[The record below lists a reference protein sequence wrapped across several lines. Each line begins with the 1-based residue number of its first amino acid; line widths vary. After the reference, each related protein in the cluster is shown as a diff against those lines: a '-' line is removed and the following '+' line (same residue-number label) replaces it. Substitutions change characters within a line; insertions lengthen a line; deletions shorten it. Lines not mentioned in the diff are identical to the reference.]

1 MNIIIKMVKSA
12 NLGFSRVG
20 LNRELK
26 RAVEKYWKK
35 AITADELQ
43 NTAKNLRKTHWE
55 LQKDANID
63 YIPSN
68 DFSFYDH
75 ILDMIATVGAV
86 PKRYEHEAGK
96 DIDLDLY
103 FSMARGRQ
111 DGTKDVVA
119 MEMTKWFDT
128 NYHYI
133 VPEFTK
139 DTKFQFSFSKII
151 DQYLE
156 AKNLG
161 INTRPVII
169 GPVSFLLLGK
179 SYDGVNKFDL
189 LDDLLAT
196 YKQIIDKLVAN
207 GANWIQIDEPFLA
220 TANLT
225 DELKTAYNK
234 AYEFLGKITDA
245 KLLTTTYFSDLRDNL
260 KFALELPVAGLH
272 FDLTKSELAL
282 DNILQS
288 LPKDKVISLG
298 LVNGCNIWKADIKK
312 LTAQINKAKK
322 VIDSDRIIIAPSCSL
337 LHVPVD
343 LDVEDNLRPELK
355 SWLAFGKQKLHE
367 VSLLTKIANEGE
379 DKYSA
384 QIEENY
390 NAISSRD
397 ESKLIH
403 NIEVKERHNNFD
415 LKNADRDSDFNTR
428 NKIQKEYYNFPLLPT
443 TTIGSFPQTTEVRQ
457 YRSKFKK
464 GEISATEYEKF
475 LEDATKQAIKW
486 QEDVDIDV
494 LVHGEYERNDMVEY
508 FGEQLNGYAF
518 TKNGWVQSYGSRC
531 VKPPVIFG
539 DVSRP
544 EPMTVRWS
552 AFAQNL
558 TKKKVKA
565 MLTGPVTMLKWSFVR
580 DDQPVSATCKQIS
593 LAIRDEVRDLEKA
606 GIDIIQIDE
615 PAFREAMP
623 LRDEDHASYLKWAV
637 DCFKISSSGI
647 KDSTQI
653 HTHMCYSEFN
663 DIINAIADM
672 DADVISIETSRS
684 AMELL
689 DAFVEFKYPNE
700 VGPGVY
706 DIHSPRI
713 PKTQEME
720 HLLEKALDVLD
731 KNQIWSNPDCG
742 LKTRNWE
749 EVKPAL
755 ENMVKATKNIR
766 KKLKDK
772 EAATA

>member
-1 MNIIIKMVKSA
+1 MVKSA

>member
-1 MNIIIKMVKSA
+1 MVQSA

-26 RAVEKYWKK
+26 KAVEKYWKK
-35 AITADELQ
+35 SISADELQ
-43 NTAKNLRKTHWE
+43 DVAKNLRKTHWQ
-55 LQKDANID
+55 LQKEAGID
-63 YIPSN
+63 FIPSN
-68 DFSFYDH
+68 DFSLYDQ

-86 PKRYEHEAGK
+86 PKRYGHQNGSK
-96 DIDLDLY
+96 IDLDLY

-111 DGTKDVVA
+111 DGNKDVTA

-139 DTKFQFSFSKII
+139 DTKFQFSFDKII

-156 AKNLG
+156 AKELG

-179 SYDGVNKFDL
+179 SYDDLNKFDL
-189 LDDLLAT
+189 LDDLLSV
-196 YKQIIDKLVAN
+196 YKEIITKLSEN
-207 GANWIQIDEPFLA
+207 GAEWIQIDEPFLA
-220 TANLT
+220 TNNL
-225 DELKTAYNK
+225 DAELKSAYSK
-234 AYEFLGKITDA
+234 SYEFLSQISSI
-245 KLLTTTYFSDLRDNL
+245 KLMLTTYFSDLRDNL

-272 FDLTKSELAL
+272 FDLTKSEVAI
-282 DNILQS
+282 DQILQFF
-288 LPKDKVISLG
+288 PKEKFISLG
-298 LVNGCNIWKADIKK
+298 LVNGCNIWKSDIKK
-312 LTAQINKAKK
+312 LIGQINKVKQNVTA
-322 VIDSDRIIIAPSCSL
+322 DNIIIASSCSL

-355 SWLAFGKQKLHE
+355 SWLAFGKQKLQE
-367 VSLLTKIANEGE
+367 VALLTKIANAGE
-379 DKYSA
+379 DKYSKE
-384 QIEENY
+384 IEANY
-390 NAISSRD
+390 DAVTSRD
-397 ESKLIH
+397 GSRLIH
-403 NIEVKERHNNFD
+403 NNEVKERVNNFD
-415 LKNADRDSDFNTR
+415 LKNADRDSVFEVR
-428 NKIQKEYYNFPLLPT
+428 NKIQKEYYNFPPLPI
-443 TTIGSFPQTTEVRQ
+443 TTIGSFPQTSEVRQ

-464 GEISATEYEKF
+464 GLISIDEYEKF
-475 LEDATKQAIKW
+475 LEDITKQTVKW
-486 QEDVDIDV
+486 QEDIDIDV

-508 FGEQLNGYAF
+508 FGEQLSGYAF

-531 VKPPVIFG
+531 VKPPIIFG

-552 AFAQNL
+552 SFAQNL
-558 TKKKVKA
+558 TKKKMKA

-580 DDQPVSATCKQIS
+580 DDQPVSDTCKQIS

-615 PAFREAMP
+615 PAFREALP
-623 LRDEDHASYLKWAV
+623 LRQEDHEAYLKWAV

-647 KDSTQI
+647 KDTTQI

-663 DIINAIADM
+663 DIIEAIANM

-689 DAFVEFKYPNE
+689 EAFTDFKYPNE
-700 VGPGVY
+700 IGPGVY

-713 PKTQEME
+713 PKISEME
-720 HLLEKALDVLD
+720 HLLGKALKVLNQD
-731 KNQIWSNPDCG
+731 QIWSNPDCG

-749 EVKPAL
+749 EVKPAI
-755 ENMVKATKNIR
+755 ENMVTATKNIR
-766 KKLKDK
+766 KKLVEKGT
-772 EAATA
+772 ATA

>member
-1 MNIIIKMVKSA
+1 MVKSA

-26 RAVEKYWKK
+26 KAVEKYWKK
-35 AITADELQ
+35 AIKEDELQ
-43 NTAKNLRKTHWE
+43 NVAKSLRKTHWE
-55 LQKDANID
+55 LQKNIGID

-86 PKRYEHEAGK
+86 PKRYGHKLGEK
-96 DIDLDLY
+96 IDLDLY

-111 DGTKDVVA
+111 DGIKDVVA

-156 AKNLG
+156 AKELG

-169 GPVSFLLLGK
+169 GPISFLLLGK
-179 SYDGVNKFDL
+179 SYDGIDQFDL
-189 LDDLLAT
+189 LDNLLEI
-196 YKQIIDKLVAN
+196 YQEIITKLVDN
-207 GANWIQIDEPFLA
+207 GAEWIQIDEPFLA
-220 TANLT
+220 TENLT
-225 DELKTAYNK
+225 PKLQNAYNK
-234 AYEFLGKITDA
+234 AYEFLEKISGA
-245 KLLTTTYFSDLRDNL
+245 KLMATTYFSDLRDNL
-260 KFALELPVAGLH
+260 KFASELPVAGLH
-272 FDLTKSELAL
+272 FDLTKSDLTI
-282 DNILQS
+282 DNILES
-288 LPKDKVISLG
+288 FPKDKIISLG
-298 LVNGCNIWKADIKK
+298 LVNGCNIWKNDVKK
-312 LTAQINKAKK
+312 SLISIHKAKK
-322 VIDSDRIIIAPSCSL
+322 SIDSDRIIISSSCSL

-343 LDVEDNLRPELK
+343 LDVEDNLHPELK
-355 SWLAFGKQKLHE
+355 NWLAFGKQKLRE
-367 VSLLTKIANEGE
+367 IKFLANITNEGE
-379 DKYSA
+379 DNYSTA
-384 QIEENY
+384 IEANY
-390 NAISSRD
+390 DAISSRD
-397 ESKLIH
+397 ASKLIH
-403 NIEVKERHNNFD
+403 NVEVKERADNFD
-415 LKNADRDSDFNTR
+415 LKNSNRDSDFDSR
-428 NKIQKEYYNFPLLPT
+428 NKIQKEYYNFPALPT
-443 TTIGSFPQTTEVRQ
+443 TTIGSFPQTTEIRQ

-464 GEISATEYEKF
+464 GEISLKEYENF
-475 LEDATKQAIKW
+475 LEDATKDAIKW
-486 QEDVDIDV
+486 QEEIDIDV

-508 FGEQLNGYAF
+508 FGEQLSGYAF

-552 AFAQNL
+552 AFAQDL
-558 TKKKVKA
+558 TDKKVKA

-580 DDQPVSATCKQIS
+580 DDQPVSETCKQIA

-623 LRDEDHASYLKWAV
+623 LRAEDHASYLKWAV

-647 KDSTQI
+647 KDTTQI

-663 DIINAIADM
+663 DIIGAIADM

-713 PKTQEME
+713 PKTEEME
-720 HLLEKALDVLD
+720 HLLDKALKVLD
-731 KNQIWSNPDCG
+731 KDQIWSNPDCG
-742 LKTRNWE
+742 LKTRNWD

-755 ENMVKATKNIR
+755 ENMVKATKNVR
-766 KKLKDK
+766 KKL
-772 EAATA
+772 EQAG

>member
-1 MNIIIKMVKSA
+1 MVKSA

-26 RAVEKYWKK
+26 KAVEKYWKK
-35 AITADELQ
+35 AIKEDELQ
-43 NTAKNLRKTHWE
+43 NVAKSLRKTHWE
-55 LQKDANID
+55 LQKNIGID

-86 PKRYEHEAGK
+86 PKRYGHKLGEK
-96 DIDLDLY
+96 IDLDLY

-156 AKNLG
+156 AKELG

-179 SYDGVNKFDL
+179 SYDGIDQFDL
-189 LDDLLAT
+189 LDNLLEI
-196 YKQIIDKLVAN
+196 YQEIITKLVDN
-207 GANWIQIDEPFLA
+207 GAEWIQIDEPFLA
-220 TANLT
+220 TENLT
-225 DELKTAYNK
+225 DKLKAIYNK
-234 AYEFLGKITDA
+234 SYEFLAKISGA
-245 KLLTTTYFSDLRDNL
+245 KLMATTYFSDLRDNL
-260 KFALELPVAGLH
+260 KFVSELPVAGLH
-272 FDLTKSELAL
+272 FDLTKSDLTI
-282 DNILQS
+282 DTILGS
-288 LPKDKVISLG
+288 FPKDKIISLG
-298 LVNGCNIWKADIKK
+298 LINGCNIWKNDVKK
-312 LTAQINKAKK
+312 SLISIHKAKK
-322 VIDSDRIIIAPSCSL
+322 SIDSDRIIIAPSCSL

-343 LDVEDNLRPELK
+343 LDVEDNLHPELK
-355 SWLAFGKQKLHE
+355 NWLSFGKQKLRE
-367 VSLLTKIANEGE
+367 IKFLANVANEGE
-379 DKYSA
+379 ENYSA
-384 QIEENY
+384 AIEANY
-390 NAISSRD
+390 DAISSRD
-397 ESKLIH
+397 ASKLIH
-403 NIEVKERHNNFD
+403 NVEVKERARNFD
-415 LKNADRDSDFNTR
+415 LKNSNRDSDFDSR
-428 NKIQKEYYNFPLLPT
+428 NKIQKEYYNFPALPT
-443 TTIGSFPQTTEVRQ
+443 TTIGSFPQTTEIRQ

-464 GEISATEYEKF
+464 GEISLKEYENF
-475 LEDATKQAIKW
+475 LEDATKDAIKW
-486 QEDVDIDV
+486 QEEIDIDV

-508 FGEQLNGYAF
+508 FGEQLSGYAF

-552 AFAQNL
+552 AFAQDL
-558 TKKKVKA
+558 TNKKVKA

-580 DDQPVSATCKQIS
+580 DDQPVSETCKQIA

-623 LRDEDHASYLKWAV
+623 LRAEDHAAYLKWAV

-647 KDSTQI
+647 KDTTQI

-663 DIINAIADM
+663 DIIGAIADM

-713 PKTQEME
+713 PKTEEME
-720 HLLEKALDVLD
+720 HLLDKALKVLD
-731 KNQIWSNPDCG
+731 KDQIWSNPDCG
-742 LKTRNWE
+742 LKTRNWD

-766 KKLKDK
+766 KKL
-772 EAATA
+772 EQAG

>member
-1 MNIIIKMVKSA
+1 MVKSA

-26 RAVEKYWKK
+26 KAVEKYWKK
-35 AITADELQ
+35 AISEDELQ
-43 NTAKNLRKTHWE
+43 NVAKSLRKTHWE
-55 LQKDANID
+55 LQKDIGID

-86 PKRYEHEAGK
+86 PKRYGHKLGEK
-96 DIDLDLY
+96 IDLDLY

-156 AKNLG
+156 AKELG

-179 SYDGVNKFDL
+179 SYDGIDQFDL
-189 LDDLLAT
+189 LDNLLEI
-196 YKQIIDKLVAN
+196 YQEIITKLVDN
-207 GANWIQIDEPFLA
+207 GAEWIQIDEPFLA
-220 TANLT
+220 TENLT
-225 DELKTAYNK
+225 DKLKAIYNK
-234 AYEFLGKITDA
+234 SYEFLAKISGA
-245 KLLTTTYFSDLRDNL
+245 KLMATTYFSDLRDNL
-260 KFALELPVAGLH
+260 KFVSELPVAGLH
-272 FDLTKSELAL
+272 FDLTKSDLTI
-282 DNILQS
+282 DTILGS
-288 LPKDKVISLG
+288 FPKDKIISLG
-298 LVNGCNIWKADIKK
+298 LINGCNIWKNDVKK
-312 LTAQINKAKK
+312 SLISIHKAKK
-322 VIDSDRIIIAPSCSL
+322 SIDSDRIIIAPSCSL

-343 LDVEDNLRPELK
+343 LDVEDNLHPELK
-355 SWLAFGKQKLHE
+355 NWLSFGKQKLRE
-367 VSLLTKIANEGE
+367 IKFLANVANEGE
-379 DKYSA
+379 ENYSA
-384 QIEENY
+384 AIEANY
-390 NAISSRD
+390 DAISSRD
-397 ESKLIH
+397 ASKLIH
-403 NIEVKERHNNFD
+403 NVEVKERARNFD
-415 LKNADRDSDFNTR
+415 LKNSNRDSDFDSR
-428 NKIQKEYYNFPLLPT
+428 NKIQKEYYNFPALPT
-443 TTIGSFPQTTEVRQ
+443 TTIGSFPQTTEIRQ

-464 GEISATEYEKF
+464 GEISLKEYESF
-475 LEDATKQAIKW
+475 LEDATKDAIKW
-486 QEDVDIDV
+486 QEEIDIDV

-508 FGEQLNGYAF
+508 FGEQLSGYAF

-552 AFAQNL
+552 AFAQDL
-558 TKKKVKA
+558 TSKKVKA

-580 DDQPVSATCKQIS
+580 DDQPVSETCKQIA

-623 LRDEDHASYLKWAV
+623 LRAEDHAAYLKWAV

-647 KDSTQI
+647 KDTTQI

-663 DIINAIADM
+663 DIIGAIADM

-713 PKTQEME
+713 PKTEEME
-720 HLLEKALDVLD
+720 HLLDKALKVLD
-731 KNQIWSNPDCG
+731 KDQIWSNPDCG
-742 LKTRNWE
+742 LKTRNWD

-766 KKLKDK
+766 KKL
-772 EAATA
+772 EQAG

>member
-1 MNIIIKMVKSA
+1 MVKSA

-26 RAVEKYWKK
+26 KAVEKYWKK
-35 AITADELQ
+35 AITEDELQ
-43 NTAKNLRKTHWE
+43 KVAKTLRKTHWE
-55 LQKDANID
+55 LQKEANID
-63 YIPSN
+63 FIPSN
-68 DFSFYDH
+68 DFSFYDQ

-86 PKRYEHEAGK
+86 PKRYDHKAGEE
-96 DIDLDLY
+96 IDLDLY

-111 DGTKDVVA
+111 DGVKDVVA

-161 INTRPVII
+161 IDTRPVII

-179 SYDGVNKFDL
+179 SYDGVNQFDL
-189 LDDLLAT
+189 LDNLLTT
-196 YKQIIDKLVAN
+196 YQEIITKLVEN
-207 GANWIQIDEPFLA
+207 GAEWIQIDEPFLA
-220 TANLT
+220 TENLT
-225 DELKTAYNK
+225 DELKNIYK
-234 AYEFLGKITDA
+234 KSYEYLAKISDA
-245 KLLTTTYFSDLRDNL
+245 KLMATTYFSDLRDNL

-282 DNILQS
+282 DQILHNF
-288 LPKDKVISLG
+288 PKDKTISLG
-298 LVNGCNIWKADIKK
+298 LVNGCNIWKSDIKK
-312 LTAQINKAKK
+312 LISQIHKTQKNIA
-322 VIDSDRIIIAPSCSL
+322 SDNIIIAPSCSL

-379 DKYSA
+379 DKYKA
-384 QIEENY
+384 EIEENCD
-390 NAISSRD
+390 AITSRD
-397 ESKLIH
+397 GSKLIH
-403 NIEVKERHNNFD
+403 NVEVKERVKNFD
-415 LKNADRDSDFNTR
+415 LKNADRDSDFTTR
-428 NKIQKEYYNFPLLPT
+428 NKIQKQYYNFQLFTT

-464 GEISATEYEKF
+464 HEISLEEYEKF
-475 LEDATKQAIKW
+475 LEEETKQAIKW
-486 QEDVDIDV
+486 QEDIDIDV

-552 AFAQNL
+552 SFAQDL
-558 TKKKVKA
+558 TDKKVKA

-580 DDQPVSATCKQIS
+580 DDQAVSETCKQIS

-623 LRDEDHASYLKWAV
+623 LRQEDHAAYLKWAV

-647 KDSTQI
+647 KDTTQI

-663 DIINAIADM
+663 DIIDAIANM

-713 PKTQEME
+713 PKTEEME

-731 KNQIWSNPDCG
+731 KDQIWSNPDCG
-742 LKTRNWE
+742 LKTRNWD

-755 ENMVKATKNIR
+755 ENMVKATKNLR
-766 KKLKDK
+766 KKIEKK
-772 EAATA
+772 GAAVA

>member
-1 MNIIIKMVKSA
+1 MVKSA

-26 RAVEKYWKK
+26 KAVEKYWKK
-35 AITADELQ
+35 AIKEDELQ
-43 NTAKNLRKTHWE
+43 NVAKSLRKTHWE
-55 LQKDANID
+55 LQKDIGID

-86 PKRYEHEAGK
+86 PKRYGHKLGEK
-96 DIDLDLY
+96 IDLDLY

-156 AKNLG
+156 AKELG

-179 SYDGVNKFDL
+179 SYDGIDQFDL
-189 LDDLLAT
+189 LDNLLEI
-196 YKQIIDKLVAN
+196 YQEIITKLVDN
-207 GANWIQIDEPFLA
+207 GAEWIQIDEPFLA
-220 TANLT
+220 TENLT
-225 DELKTAYNK
+225 DKLKAIYNK
-234 AYEFLGKITDA
+234 SYEFLAKISGA
-245 KLLTTTYFSDLRDNL
+245 KLMATTYFSDLRDNL
-260 KFALELPVAGLH
+260 KFVSELPVAGLH
-272 FDLTKSELAL
+272 FDLTKSDLTI
-282 DNILQS
+282 DTILGS
-288 LPKDKVISLG
+288 FPKDKIISLG
-298 LVNGCNIWKADIKK
+298 LINGCNIWKNDVKK
-312 LTAQINKAKK
+312 SLISIHKAKK
-322 VIDSDRIIIAPSCSL
+322 SIDSDRIIIAPSCSL

-343 LDVEDNLRPELK
+343 LDVEDNLHPELK
-355 SWLAFGKQKLHE
+355 NWLSFGKQKLRE
-367 VSLLTKIANEGE
+367 IKFLANVANEGE
-379 DKYSA
+379 ENYSA
-384 QIEENY
+384 AIEANY
-390 NAISSRD
+390 DAISSRD
-397 ESKLIH
+397 ASKLIH
-403 NIEVKERHNNFD
+403 NVEVKERARNFD
-415 LKNADRDSDFNTR
+415 LKNSNRDSDFDSR
-428 NKIQKEYYNFPLLPT
+428 NKIQKEYYNFPALPT
-443 TTIGSFPQTTEVRQ
+443 TTIGSFPQTTEIRQ

-464 GEISATEYEKF
+464 GEISLKEYESF
-475 LEDATKQAIKW
+475 LEDATKDAIKW
-486 QEDVDIDV
+486 QEEIDIDV

-508 FGEQLNGYAF
+508 FGEQLSGYAF

-552 AFAQNL
+552 AFAQDL
-558 TKKKVKA
+558 TNKKVKA

-580 DDQPVSATCKQIS
+580 DDQPVSETCKQIA

-623 LRDEDHASYLKWAV
+623 LRAEDHAAYLKWAV

-647 KDSTQI
+647 KDTTQI

-663 DIINAIADM
+663 DIIGAIADM

-713 PKTQEME
+713 PKTEEME
-720 HLLEKALDVLD
+720 HLLDKALKVLD
-731 KNQIWSNPDCG
+731 KDQIWSNPDCG
-742 LKTRNWE
+742 LKTRNWD

-766 KKLKDK
+766 KKL
-772 EAATA
+772 EQAG

>member
-1 MNIIIKMVKSA
+1 MVKSA

-26 RAVEKYWKK
+26 KAVEKYWKK
-35 AITADELQ
+35 AIKEDELQ
-43 NTAKNLRKTHWE
+43 NVAKSLRKTHWE
-55 LQKDANID
+55 LQKNIGID

-75 ILDMIATVGAV
+75 ILDMIATVGAI
-86 PKRYEHEAGK
+86 PKRYGHKLGEK
-96 DIDLDLY
+96 IDLDLY

-111 DGTKDVVA
+111 DGIKDVVA

-156 AKNLG
+156 AKELG

-169 GPVSFLLLGK
+169 GPISFLLLGK
-179 SYDGVNKFDL
+179 SYDGIDQFDL
-189 LDDLLAT
+189 LDNLLEI
-196 YKQIIDKLVAN
+196 YQEIITKLVDN
-207 GANWIQIDEPFLA
+207 GAEWIQIDEPFLA
-220 TANLT
+220 TENLT
-225 DELKTAYNK
+225 PKLQNAYNK
-234 AYEFLGKITDA
+234 AYEFLEKISGA
-245 KLLTTTYFSDLRDNL
+245 KLMATTYFSDLRDNL
-260 KFALELPVAGLH
+260 KFASELPVAGLH
-272 FDLTKSELAL
+272 FDLTKSDLTI
-282 DNILQS
+282 DNILES
-288 LPKDKVISLG
+288 FPKDKIISLG
-298 LVNGCNIWKADIKK
+298 LVNGCNIWKNDVKK
-312 LTAQINKAKK
+312 SLISIHKAKK
-322 VIDSDRIIIAPSCSL
+322 SIDSDRIIISSSCSL

-343 LDVEDNLRPELK
+343 LDVEDNLHPELK
-355 SWLAFGKQKLHE
+355 NWLAFGKQKLRE
-367 VSLLTKIANEGE
+367 IKFLANIANEGE
-379 DKYSA
+379 DNYSTA
-384 QIEENY
+384 IEANY
-390 NAISSRD
+390 DAISSRD
-397 ESKLIH
+397 ASKLIH
-403 NIEVKERHNNFD
+403 NVEVKERADNFD
-415 LKNADRDSDFNTR
+415 LKNSNRDSDFDSR
-428 NKIQKEYYNFPLLPT
+428 NKIQKEYYNFPALPT
-443 TTIGSFPQTTEVRQ
+443 TTIGSFPQTTEIRQ

-464 GEISATEYEKF
+464 GEISLKEYENF
-475 LEDATKQAIKW
+475 LEDATKDAIKW
-486 QEDVDIDV
+486 QEEIDIDV

-508 FGEQLNGYAF
+508 FGEQLSGYAF

-552 AFAQNL
+552 AFAQDL
-558 TKKKVKA
+558 TDKKVKA

-580 DDQPVSATCKQIS
+580 DDQPVSETCKQIA

-623 LRDEDHASYLKWAV
+623 LRAEDHASYLKWAV

-647 KDSTQI
+647 KDTTQI

-663 DIINAIADM
+663 DIIGAIADM

-713 PKTQEME
+713 PKTEEME
-720 HLLEKALDVLD
+720 HLLDKALKVLD
-731 KNQIWSNPDCG
+731 KDQIWSNPDCG
-742 LKTRNWE
+742 LKTRNWD

-755 ENMVKATKNIR
+755 ENMVKATKNVR
-766 KKLKDK
+766 KKL
-772 EAATA
+772 EQAG

>member
-1 MNIIIKMVKSA
+1 MVKSA
-12 NLGFSRVG
+12 SLGFSRVG

-26 RAVEKYWKK
+26 KSVEKYWKK
-35 AITADELQ
+35 AITVDELQ
-43 NTAKNLRKTHWE
+43 NTAKTLRKTHWQ

-63 YIPSN
+63 HIPSN
-68 DFSFYDH
+68 DFSFYDQ

-86 PKRYEHEAGK
+86 PARYNHKAGQEV
-96 DIDLDLY
+96 DLDLY

-139 DTKFQFSFSKII
+139 NTKFQFSFSKII

-156 AKNLG
+156 AKELG

-189 LDDLLAT
+189 LDNLLVT
-196 YKQIIDKLVAN
+196 YQEIIEKLVEK
-207 GANWIQIDEPFLA
+207 GAEWIQIDEPFLA
-220 TANLT
+220 TTNLT
-225 DELKTAYNK
+225 DEIKSIYK
-234 AYEFLGKITDA
+234 KSYEFLGKISGA
-245 KLLTTTYFSDLRDNL
+245 KLMATTYFSDLRDNL
-260 KFALELPVAGLH
+260 KFSLELPVAGFH

-282 DNILQS
+282 DKILQS
-288 LPKDKVISLG
+288 LPKDKIISLG
-298 LVNGCNIWKADIKK
+298 LVNGCNIWKSDIKK
-312 LTAQINKAKK
+312 LIAQINKAKQS
-322 VIDSDRIIIAPSCSL
+322 INSDNIIIATSCSL

-379 DKYSA
+379 EGYSN

-390 NAISSRD
+390 NAIVSRD
-397 ESKLIH
+397 GSKLIH
-403 NIEVKERHNNFD
+403 NTEVKERSKNFD
-415 LKNADRDSDFNTR
+415 LKNSNRDSDFNTR

-464 GEISATEYEKF
+464 GQISLAEYEKF
-475 LEDATKQAIKW
+475 LEDATRQVIKW
-486 QEDVDIDV
+486 QEDVEIDV

-544 EPMTVRWS
+544 NAMTVRWS
-552 AFAQNL
+552 SFAQNL
-558 TKKKVKA
+558 TDKKVKA

-580 DDQPVSATCKQIS
+580 DDQEVSETCKQIS

-606 GIDIIQIDE
+606 GIEIIQIDE

-623 LRDEDHASYLKWAV
+623 LRDDDHAAYLKWAV

-647 KDSTQI
+647 KDTTQI

-663 DIINAIADM
+663 DIVDSIANM

-689 DAFVEFKYPNE
+689 DAFVQFKYPNE
-700 VGPGVY
+700 IGPGVY

-713 PKTQEME
+713 PKIEEME
-720 HLLEKALDVLD
+720 HLLEKALQVLD
-731 KNQIWSNPDCG
+731 KDQIWSNPDCG
-742 LKTRNWE
+742 LKTRNWD

-755 ENMVKATKNIR
+755 ENMVKATKNVR
-766 KKLKDK
+766 KKLEKK
-772 EAATA
+772 GVLAI

>member
-1 MNIIIKMVKSA
+1 MVKSA

-196 YKQIIDKLVAN
+196 YKQIIDKLVTN

-234 AYEFLGKITDA
+234 AYEFLGNITDA

>member
-1 MNIIIKMVKSA
+1 MVKSA

-26 RAVEKYWKK
+26 KAVEKYWKK
-35 AITADELQ
+35 AIKEDELQ
-43 NTAKNLRKTHWE
+43 NVAKSLRKTHWE
-55 LQKDANID
+55 LQKDIGID

-86 PKRYEHEAGK
+86 PKRYGHKLGEK
-96 DIDLDLY
+96 IDLDLY

-156 AKNLG
+156 AKELG

-179 SYDGVNKFDL
+179 SYDGIDQFDL
-189 LDDLLAT
+189 LDNLLEI
-196 YKQIIDKLVAN
+196 YQEIITKLVDN
-207 GANWIQIDEPFLA
+207 GAEWIQIDEPFLA
-220 TANLT
+220 TENLT
-225 DELKTAYNK
+225 DKLKAIYNK
-234 AYEFLGKITDA
+234 SYEFLAKISGA
-245 KLLTTTYFSDLRDNL
+245 KLMATTYFSDLRDNL
-260 KFALELPVAGLH
+260 KFVSELPVAGLH
-272 FDLTKSELAL
+272 FDLTKSDLTI
-282 DNILQS
+282 DTILGS
-288 LPKDKVISLG
+288 FPKDKIISLG
-298 LVNGCNIWKADIKK
+298 LINGCNIWKNDVKK
-312 LTAQINKAKK
+312 SLISIHKAKK
-322 VIDSDRIIIAPSCSL
+322 SIDSDRIIIAPSCSL

-343 LDVEDNLRPELK
+343 LDVEDNLHPELK
-355 SWLAFGKQKLHE
+355 NWLSFGKQKLRE
-367 VSLLTKIANEGE
+367 IKFLANVANEGE
-379 DKYSA
+379 ENYSA
-384 QIEENY
+384 AIEANY
-390 NAISSRD
+390 DAISSRD
-397 ESKLIH
+397 ASKLIH
-403 NIEVKERHNNFD
+403 NVEVKERADNFD
-415 LKNADRDSDFNTR
+415 LKNSNRDSDFDSR
-428 NKIQKEYYNFPLLPT
+428 NKIQKEYYNFPALPT
-443 TTIGSFPQTTEVRQ
+443 TTIGSFPQTTEIRQ

-464 GEISATEYEKF
+464 GEISLKEYESF
-475 LEDATKQAIKW
+475 LEDATKDAIKW
-486 QEDVDIDV
+486 QEEIDIDV

-508 FGEQLNGYAF
+508 FGEQLSGYAF

-552 AFAQNL
+552 AFAQDL
-558 TKKKVKA
+558 TNKKVKA

-580 DDQPVSATCKQIS
+580 DDQPVSETCKQIA

-623 LRDEDHASYLKWAV
+623 LRAEDHAAYLKWAV

-647 KDSTQI
+647 KDTTQI

-663 DIINAIADM
+663 DIIGAIADM

-713 PKTQEME
+713 PKTEEME
-720 HLLEKALDVLD
+720 HLLDKALKVLD
-731 KNQIWSNPDCG
+731 KDQIWSNPDCG
-742 LKTRNWE
+742 LKTRNWD

-766 KKLKDK
+766 KKL
-772 EAATA
+772 EQAG

>member
-1 MNIIIKMVKSA
+1 
-12 NLGFSRVG
+12 
-20 LNRELK
+20 
-26 RAVEKYWKK
+26 
-35 AITADELQ
+35 
-43 NTAKNLRKTHWE
+43 
-55 LQKDANID
+55 
-63 YIPSN
+63 
-68 DFSFYDH
+68 
-75 ILDMIATVGAV
+75 MIATVGAV
-86 PKRYEHEAGK
+86 PKRYGHQLGQE
-96 DIDLDLY
+96 IDLDLY

-139 DTKFQFSFSKII
+139 ETKFEFSFSKII

-156 AKNLG
+156 AKELG

-179 SYDGVNKFDL
+179 SYDNINKFDL
-189 LDDLLAT
+189 LDNLLDT
-196 YKQIIDKLVAN
+196 YKQIITKLVDN

-220 TANLT
+220 TSNLT
-225 DELKTAYNK
+225 EELKTAYNK
-234 AYEFLGKITDA
+234 SYKFLEQIDGA
-245 KLLTTTYFSDLRDNL
+245 KLMATTYFSDLRDNL
-260 KFALELPVAGLH
+260 KFVLELPVAGLH
-272 FDLTKSELAL
+272 FDLTKSELSI

-288 LPKDKVISLG
+288 FPKNKVISLG
-298 LVNGCNIWKADIKK
+298 LVNGCNIWKSDIKK
-312 LTAQINKAKK
+312 LIAQINKTKQ
-322 VIDSDRIIIAPSCSL
+322 VIESDKIIIAPSCSL

-355 SWLAFGKQKLHE
+355 NWLSFGKQKLNE
-367 VSLLTKIANEGE
+367 VSLLCKIANEGE
-379 DKYSA
+379 EKYSSE
-384 QIEENY
+384 IEENY
-390 NAISSRD
+390 AAIASRD

-403 NIEVKERHNNFD
+403 NSEVKERSGSFD

-428 NKIQKEYYNFPLLPT
+428 NKIQKEYYNFPPLPT
-443 TTIGSFPQTTEVRQ
+443 TTIGSFPQTTEIRQ
-457 YRSKFKK
+457 YRAKFKK
-464 GEISATEYEKF
+464 GEISLQEYEKF
-475 LEDATKQAIKW
+475 LEDATKQVIQW
-486 QEDVDIDV
+486 QEEVDIDV

-544 EPMTVRWS
+544 EAMTVRWS
-552 AFAQNL
+552 SFAQDL
-558 TKKKVKA
+558 TDKKVKA

-580 DDQPVSATCKQIS
+580 DDQPVSETCKQIA

-623 LRDEDHASYLKWAV
+623 LRSEDHSNYLKWAV

-647 KDSTQI
+647 KDTTQI

-663 DIINAIADM
+663 DIIDAIANM

-700 VGPGVY
+700 IGPGVY

-713 PKTQEME
+713 PKTSEME
-720 HLLEKALDVLD
+720 HLLKKALDVLD
-731 KNQIWSNPDCG
+731 KDQIWSNPDCG
-742 LKTRNWE
+742 LKTRNWN

-766 KKLKDK
+766 KKLLDNKI
-772 EAATA
+772 AAG

>member
-1 MNIIIKMVKSA
+1 MVKSA

-26 RAVEKYWKK
+26 KAVEKYWKK
-35 AITADELQ
+35 AISEDELQ
-43 NTAKNLRKTHWE
+43 NVAKSLRKTHWE
-55 LQKDANID
+55 LQKDIGID

-86 PKRYEHEAGK
+86 PKRYGHKLGEK
-96 DIDLDLY
+96 IDLDLY

-156 AKNLG
+156 AKELG

-179 SYDGVNKFDL
+179 SYDGIDQFDL
-189 LDDLLAT
+189 LDNLLEI
-196 YKQIIDKLVAN
+196 YQEIITKLVDN
-207 GANWIQIDEPFLA
+207 GAEWIQIDEPFLA
-220 TANLT
+220 TENLT
-225 DELKTAYNK
+225 DKLKAIYNK
-234 AYEFLGKITDA
+234 SYEFLAKISGA
-245 KLLTTTYFSDLRDNL
+245 KLMATTYFSDLRDNL
-260 KFALELPVAGLH
+260 KFVSELPVAGLH
-272 FDLTKSELAL
+272 FDLTKSDLTI
-282 DNILQS
+282 DTILGS
-288 LPKDKVISLG
+288 FPKDKIISLG
-298 LVNGCNIWKADIKK
+298 LINGCNIWKNDVKK
-312 LTAQINKAKK
+312 SLISIHKAKK
-322 VIDSDRIIIAPSCSL
+322 SIDSDRIIIAPSCSL

-343 LDVEDNLRPELK
+343 LDVEDNLHPELK
-355 SWLAFGKQKLHE
+355 NWLSFGKQKLRE
-367 VSLLTKIANEGE
+367 IKFLANVANEGE
-379 DKYSA
+379 ENYSA
-384 QIEENY
+384 AIEANY
-390 NAISSRD
+390 DAISSRD
-397 ESKLIH
+397 ASKLIH
-403 NIEVKERHNNFD
+403 NVEVKERADNFD
-415 LKNADRDSDFNTR
+415 LKNSNRDSDFDSR
-428 NKIQKEYYNFPLLPT
+428 NKIQKEYYNFPALPT
-443 TTIGSFPQTTEVRQ
+443 TTIGSFPQTTEIRQ

-464 GEISATEYEKF
+464 GEISLKEYESF
-475 LEDATKQAIKW
+475 LEDATKDAIKW
-486 QEDVDIDV
+486 QEEIDIDV

-508 FGEQLNGYAF
+508 FGEQLSGYAF

-552 AFAQNL
+552 AFAQDL
-558 TKKKVKA
+558 TNKKVKA

-580 DDQPVSATCKQIS
+580 DDQPVSETCKQIA

-623 LRDEDHASYLKWAV
+623 LRAEDHAAYLKWAV

-647 KDSTQI
+647 KDTTQI

-663 DIINAIADM
+663 DIIGAIADM

-713 PKTQEME
+713 PKTEEME
-720 HLLEKALDVLD
+720 HLLDKALKVLD
-731 KNQIWSNPDCG
+731 KDQIWSNPDCG
-742 LKTRNWE
+742 LKTRNWD

-766 KKLKDK
+766 KKL
-772 EAATA
+772 EQAG

>member
-1 MNIIIKMVKSA
+1 MVKSA

-26 RAVEKYWKK
+26 KAVEKYWKK
-35 AITADELQ
+35 AITVDELQ
-43 NTAKNLRKTHWE
+43 NVAKTLRKTHWE
-55 LQKDANID
+55 LQKEANID
-63 YIPSN
+63 FIPSN

-86 PKRYEHEAGK
+86 PKRYEHKAGEE
-96 DIDLDLY
+96 IDLDLY

-111 DGTKDVVA
+111 DGKKDVVA

-156 AKNLG
+156 AKKLG
-161 INTRPVII
+161 VNTRPVII

-179 SYDGVNKFDL
+179 SYDNVNKFDL
-189 LDDLLAT
+189 LDNLLET
-196 YKQIIDKLVAN
+196 YQEIIAKLTEE
-207 GANWIQIDEPFLA
+207 GADWIQIDEPFLA
-220 TANLT
+220 TLNLT
-225 DELKTAYNK
+225 DELKTVYKK
-234 AYEFLGKITDA
+234 AYEFLTKNSKA
-245 KLLTTTYFSDLRDNL
+245 KLMVTTYFSDLRDNL
-260 KFALELPVAGLH
+260 KFTLELPVSGLH
-272 FDLTKSELAL
+272 FDLTKSDLAL
-282 DNILQS
+282 DQILQFF
-288 LPKDKVISLG
+288 PKNKVLSLG
-298 LVNGCNIWKADIKK
+298 LVNGCNIWKSDIKK
-312 LTAQINKAKK
+312 LISQINKAKQT
-322 VIDSDRIIIAPSCSL
+322 INSDKIIIAPSCSL

-343 LDVEDNLRPELK
+343 LDVENNLGPELK

-367 VSLLTKIANEGE
+367 VNLLTKIANEGE
-379 DKYSA
+379 NNYSSA
-384 QIEENY
+384 IEANY
-390 NAISSRD
+390 NAVASKD
-397 ESKLIH
+397 GSKLIH
-403 NIEVKERHNNFD
+403 NSEVKERVKNFD
-415 LKNADRDSDFNTR
+415 LKNADRDSDFKAR

-464 GEISATEYEKF
+464 GEISLIEYEKF

-486 QEDVDIDV
+486 QEEVDIDV

-544 EPMTVRWS
+544 KPMTVRWS
-552 AFAQNL
+552 AFAQGL
-558 TKKKVKA
+558 TSKKVKA

-580 DDQPVSATCKQIS
+580 DDQTVNTTCKQIS
-593 LAIRDEVRDLEKA
+593 LAIRDEVRDLQKS

-623 LRDEDHASYLKWAV
+623 LRAEDHASYLKWAV

-647 KDSTQI
+647 KDTTQI

-663 DIINAIADM
+663 DIIEAIANM

-713 PKTQEME
+713 PKVEEME
-720 HLLEKALDVLD
+720 NLLEKALDVLD
-731 KNQIWSNPDCG
+731 KDQVWSNPDCG
-742 LKTRNWE
+742 LKTRNWD

-766 KKLKDK
+766 EKLKNK
-772 EAATA
+772 KVVAA

>member
-1 MNIIIKMVKSA
+1 MVKSA

-26 RAVEKYWKK
+26 KAVEKYWKK
-35 AITADELQ
+35 AISEDELQ
-43 NTAKNLRKTHWE
+43 NVAKSLRKTHWE
-55 LQKDANID
+55 LQKDIGID

-86 PKRYEHEAGK
+86 PKRYGHKLGEK
-96 DIDLDLY
+96 IDLDLY

-156 AKNLG
+156 AKELG

-179 SYDGVNKFDL
+179 SYDGIDQFDL
-189 LDDLLAT
+189 LDNLLEI
-196 YKQIIDKLVAN
+196 YQEIITKLVDN
-207 GANWIQIDEPFLA
+207 GAEWIQIDEPFLA
-220 TANLT
+220 TENLT
-225 DELKTAYNK
+225 DKLKAIYNK
-234 AYEFLGKITDA
+234 SYEFLAKISGA
-245 KLLTTTYFSDLRDNL
+245 KLMATTYFSDLRDNL
-260 KFALELPVAGLH
+260 KFVSELPVAGLH
-272 FDLTKSELAL
+272 FDLTKSDLTI
-282 DNILQS
+282 DTIS
-288 LPKDKVISLG
+288 GSFPKDKIISLG
-298 LVNGCNIWKADIKK
+298 LINGCNIWKNDVKK
-312 LTAQINKAKK
+312 SLISIHKAKK
-322 VIDSDRIIIAPSCSL
+322 SIDSDRIIIAPSCSL

-343 LDVEDNLRPELK
+343 LDVEDNLHPELK
-355 SWLAFGKQKLHE
+355 NWLSFGKQKLRE
-367 VSLLTKIANEGE
+367 IKFLANVANEGE
-379 DKYSA
+379 ENYSA
-384 QIEENY
+384 AIEANY
-390 NAISSRD
+390 DAISSRD
-397 ESKLIH
+397 ASKLIH
-403 NIEVKERHNNFD
+403 NVEVKERARNFD
-415 LKNADRDSDFNTR
+415 LKNSNRDSDFDSR
-428 NKIQKEYYNFPLLPT
+428 NKIQKEYYNFPALPT
-443 TTIGSFPQTTEVRQ
+443 TTIGSFPQTTEIRQ

-464 GEISATEYEKF
+464 GEISLKEYESF
-475 LEDATKQAIKW
+475 LEDATRDAIKW
-486 QEDVDIDV
+486 QEEIDIDV

-508 FGEQLNGYAF
+508 FGEQLSGYAF

-552 AFAQNL
+552 AFAQDL
-558 TKKKVKA
+558 TSKKVKA

-580 DDQPVSATCKQIS
+580 DDQPVSETCKQIA

-623 LRDEDHASYLKWAV
+623 LRAEDHAAYLKWAV

-647 KDSTQI
+647 KDTTQI

-663 DIINAIADM
+663 DIIGAIADM

-713 PKTQEME
+713 PKTEEME
-720 HLLEKALDVLD
+720 HLLDKALKVLD
-731 KNQIWSNPDCG
+731 KDQIWSNPDCG
-742 LKTRNWE
+742 LKTRNWD

-766 KKLKDK
+766 KKL
-772 EAATA
+772 EQAG

>member
-1 MNIIIKMVKSA
+1 MVKSA

-26 RAVEKYWKK
+26 KAVEKYWKK

-43 NTAKNLRKTHWE
+43 NVAKTLRKTHWE
-55 LQKDANID
+55 LQKEANID
-63 YIPSN
+63 FIPSN

-86 PKRYEHEAGK
+86 PKRYEHKAGEE
-96 DIDLDLY
+96 IDLDLY

-111 DGTKDVVA
+111 DGKKDVVA

-156 AKNLG
+156 AKKLG
-161 INTRPVII
+161 VNTRPVII

-179 SYDGVNKFDL
+179 SYDNVNKFDL
-189 LDDLLAT
+189 LDNLLET
-196 YKQIIDKLVAN
+196 YQEIIAKLTEE
-207 GANWIQIDEPFLA
+207 GADWVQIDEPFLA
-220 TANLT
+220 TLNLT
-225 DELKTAYNK
+225 DELKTVYKK
-234 AYEFLGKITDA
+234 AYEFLTKNSKA
-245 KLLTTTYFSDLRDNL
+245 KLMVTTYFSDLRDNL
-260 KFALELPVAGLH
+260 KFTLELPVSGLH
-272 FDLTKSELAL
+272 FDLTKSDLAI
-282 DNILQS
+282 DQILQFF
-288 LPKDKVISLG
+288 PKDKVLSLG
-298 LVNGCNIWKADIKK
+298 LVNGCNIWKSDIKK
-312 LTAQINKAKK
+312 LIAQTNKAKK
-322 VIDSDRIIIAPSCSL
+322 TIASDKIIIAPSCSL

-343 LDVEDNLRPELK
+343 LDVENNLGPELK

-367 VSLLTKIANEGE
+367 VNLLTKIANEGE
-379 DKYSA
+379 NNYSSA
-384 QIEENY
+384 IEANY
-390 NAISSRD
+390 NAVASKD
-397 ESKLIH
+397 GSKLIH
-403 NIEVKERHNNFD
+403 NSEVKERVKNFD
-415 LKNADRDSDFNTR
+415 LKNADRDSDFKAR

-464 GEISATEYEKF
+464 GEISLIEYEKF

-486 QEDVDIDV
+486 QEEVDIDV

-508 FGEQLNGYAF
+508 FGEQLSGYAF

-544 EPMTVRWS
+544 KPMTVRWS
-552 AFAQNL
+552 AFAQGL
-558 TKKKVKA
+558 TNKKVKA

-580 DDQPVSATCKQIS
+580 DDQTVNTTCKQIS
-593 LAIRDEVRDLEKA
+593 LAIRDEVRDLEKS

-623 LRDEDHASYLKWAV
+623 LRAEDHASYLKWAV

-647 KDSTQI
+647 KDTTQI

-663 DIINAIADM
+663 DIIEAIANM

-713 PKTQEME
+713 PKVEEME
-720 HLLEKALDVLD
+720 NLLEKALDVLD
-731 KNQIWSNPDCG
+731 KDQVWSNPDCG
-742 LKTRNWE
+742 LKTRNWD

-766 KKLKDK
+766 EKLKNK
-772 EAATA
+772 KVVAA

>member
-1 MNIIIKMVKSA
+1 MVKSA

-26 RAVEKYWKK
+26 KAVEKYWKK
-35 AITADELQ
+35 AITVDELQ
-43 NTAKNLRKTHWE
+43 NVAKTLRKTHWE
-55 LQKDANID
+55 LQKEANID
-63 YIPSN
+63 FIPSN

-86 PKRYEHEAGK
+86 PKRYEHKAGEE
-96 DIDLDLY
+96 IDLDLY

-111 DGTKDVVA
+111 DGKKDVVA

-156 AKNLG
+156 AKKLG
-161 INTRPVII
+161 VNTRPVII

-179 SYDGVNKFDL
+179 SYDNVNKFDL
-189 LDDLLAT
+189 LDNLLET
-196 YKQIIDKLVAN
+196 YQEIIAKLTEE
-207 GANWIQIDEPFLA
+207 GADWIQIDEPFLA
-220 TANLT
+220 TLNLT
-225 DELKTAYNK
+225 DELKTVYKK
-234 AYEFLGKITDA
+234 AYEFLTKNSKA
-245 KLLTTTYFSDLRDNL
+245 KLMVTTYFSDLRDNL
-260 KFALELPVAGLH
+260 KFTLELPVSGLH
-272 FDLTKSELAL
+272 FDLTKSDLAI
-282 DNILQS
+282 DQILQFF
-288 LPKDKVISLG
+288 PKDKVLSLG
-298 LVNGCNIWKADIKK
+298 LVNGCNIWKSDIKK
-312 LTAQINKAKK
+312 LIAQTNKAKK
-322 VIDSDRIIIAPSCSL
+322 TIASDKIIIAPSCSL

-343 LDVEDNLRPELK
+343 LDVENNLGPELK

-367 VSLLTKIANEGE
+367 VNLLTKIANEGE
-379 DKYSA
+379 NNYSSA
-384 QIEENY
+384 IEANY
-390 NAISSRD
+390 NAVASKD
-397 ESKLIH
+397 GSKLIH
-403 NIEVKERHNNFD
+403 NSEVKERVKNFD
-415 LKNADRDSDFNTR
+415 LKNADRDSDFKAR

-464 GEISATEYEKF
+464 GEISLIEYEKF

-486 QEDVDIDV
+486 QEEVDIDV

-508 FGEQLNGYAF
+508 FGEQLSGYAF

-544 EPMTVRWS
+544 KPMTVRWS
-552 AFAQNL
+552 AFAQGL
-558 TKKKVKA
+558 TNKKVKA

-580 DDQPVSATCKQIS
+580 DDQTVNTTCKQIS
-593 LAIRDEVRDLEKA
+593 LAIRDEVRDLEKS

-623 LRDEDHASYLKWAV
+623 LRAEDHASYLKWAV

-647 KDSTQI
+647 KDTTQI

-663 DIINAIADM
+663 DIIEAIANM

-713 PKTQEME
+713 PKVEEME
-720 HLLEKALDVLD
+720 NLLEKALDVLD
-731 KNQIWSNPDCG
+731 KDQVWSNPDCG
-742 LKTRNWE
+742 LKTRNWD

-766 KKLKDK
+766 EKLKNK
-772 EAATA
+772 KVVAA